1 MKPDS
6 LENNIIFLCGE
17 FSHLFHHALTAM
29 FKKHRIPVSVEQ
41 FSILA
46 LLFYKNG
53 INQQEI
59 SGLLNRDKT
68 TVARVIVKMEKSK
81 LIVRM
86 TDRKDNRG
94 KLIYLTDEGE
104 RVQEKAVECSA
115 KLYHRAIRNLKPPEL
130 KTSLKVMTRM
140 LKNVK

>member
-1 MKPDS
+1 MKPNS

-17 FSHLFHHALTAM
+17 FSHLFHHALTAA
-29 FKKHRIPVSVEQ
+29 FKKHHIPVSVEQ

-68 TVARVIVKMEKSK
+68 TVARVIVKMEKSN

-86 TDRKDNRG
+86 TDRNDNRG

-104 RVQEKAVECSA
+104 RVQKKAVDCSG
-115 KLYHRAIRNLKPPEL
+115 KLYHRAIRNI
-130 KTSLKVMTRM
+130 KTSRLKASLRIMTRM
-140 LKNVK
+140 LRNVK